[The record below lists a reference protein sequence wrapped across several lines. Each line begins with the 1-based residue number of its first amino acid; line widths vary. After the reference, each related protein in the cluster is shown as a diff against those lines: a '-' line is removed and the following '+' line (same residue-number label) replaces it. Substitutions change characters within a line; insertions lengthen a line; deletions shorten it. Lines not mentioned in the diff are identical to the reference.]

1 MVEYSHFG
9 GVFRRLC
16 GISLGSVE
24 FEKFFLIVIHRGL
37 LLIDWLI
44 WKGNRQTK
52 SMPKKPRRI
61 R

>member
-24 FEKFFLIVIHRGL
+24 LEKFFLIVIHR
-37 LLIDWLI
+37 DC
-44 WKGNRQTK
+44 
-52 SMPKKPRRI
+52 S
-61 R
+61 